1 MNYLHNG
8 LNHSP
13 IGSHSFRQA
22 AAMDMC
28 HAMSYLNDGTY
39 ECEIKWSRKVFAE
52 LVSIYEQQL
61 IKRKWYQKIRKP
73 KLGNKTLSMC
83 KKGFL
88 YIDRQGIAFDK
99 TILVEVIWGYDFNYL
114 NDYPVLRELIKEKFT
129 EIANHIVQNYEFY
142 ATNEKVSLEKILN
155 LYLTCLT
162 GIYFMN
168 VDCPAYDDQ
177 EFKITGFEGKHN
189 EPMLFAEELISQ
201 KRGQIFTCAAE
212 KYDEDY
218 NKRNSRIIADTCK
231 AIIKAMR

>member
-13 IGSHSFRQA
+13 IGSYSFRQVA
-22 AAMDMC
+22 ALDMC
-28 HAMSYLNDGTY
+28 HAMEYLEDGTRNS
-39 ECEIKWSRKVFAE
+39 EIKWSRRVLPE
-52 LVSIYEQQL
+52 LISIYEQQL
-61 IKRKWYQKIRKP
+61 IKRKWYQKFRKP
-73 KLGNKTLSMC
+73 KLGNKTLRMC
-83 KKGFL
+83 KKGFM
-88 YIDRQGIAFDK
+88 YVDGQRIVFDK
-99 TILVEVIWGYDFNYL
+99 TILVEVIWDYDFNDL
-114 NDYPVLRELIKEKFT
+114 NDYPELREIIREKFT

-189 EPMLFAEELISQ
+189 EPMLLAEELISQ
-201 KRGQIFTCAAE
+201 ERGQIFTYAAE
-212 KYDEDY
+212 KYNEDY
-218 NKRNSRIIADTCK
+218 NKRNSRTIADTCK
-231 AIIKAMR
+231 AINKAMR